1 MAYDKIIP
9 VRSRLDHCVDY
20 VLNREKTDLAA
31 VLGYIGN
38 ADKNVSEGTVLE
50 TALNC
55 SLETACQ
62 DMMATKERWGKPG
75 GVLGYHLIHSF
86 APGEVTPR
94 QAHELGVE
102 FARRVLGEKYE
113 VVISTHL
120 DHEHLHCHILFNS
133 VSFVDGRKYQNT
145 FKDYFGDI
153 RGASNAVSLENG
165 LSTIEPK
172 GRGRQYAEWKA
183 GESGKPTIRGQVRK
197 DIDFA
202 LAHAFTFK
210 SFWAELARMGYE
222 VKRGPS
228 VKHTA
233 IRPPGGKRFIRL
245 DGLGAEYTEESLQK
259 RLAQGRTEGSSLQ
272 TVPLPIFRKKYHVK
286 YPGRPRPRLHG
297 FRALYFRYIYL
308 LRGMRPSRKPRPFS
322 VKKAVTKLNRYV
334 RQFQLLRENHIDTVE
349 QLAGV
354 AGSLDT
360 QISGLIARRKEL
372 YRQKRRGGDVE
383 QDIQNINQELRP
395 LRRDLRL
402 CRQIQEDI
410 PVIREQVPLCLD
422 KPPEKK
428 QEKIKQRKRGHDLWM

>member
-1 MAYDKIIP
+1 M
-9 VRSRLDHCVDY
+9 RSRLDHCVDY

-38 ADKNVSEGTVLE
+38 EDKNVSEDTMLE

-55 SLETACQ
+55 SLKTAYQ
-62 DMMATKERWGKPG
+62 DMMATKQRWGKPG

-102 FARRVLGEKYE
+102 FARRVLGDKYE
-113 VVISTHL
+113 AVISTHL
-120 DHEHLHCHILFNS
+120 DHAHLHCHILFNS

-153 RGASNAVSLENG
+153 RGASNAVSQENG

-172 GRGRQYAEWKA
+172 GRGRQYAEWEA
-183 GESGKPTIRGQVRK
+183 GESGKPTIRGQVRQ

-210 SFWAELARMGYE
+210 SFWAELARIGYE
-222 VKRGPS
+222 VKRGPN

-233 IRPPGGKRFIRL
+233 IKPPGGKRFIRL
-245 DGLGAEYTEESLQK
+245 EGLGAEYTDESLQK
-259 RLAQGRTEGSSLQ
+259 RLTQGRTEGNSPQ
-272 TVPLPIFRKKYHVK
+272 TLPLPKARLKYRVK
-286 YPGRPRPRLHG
+286 RLGRPRPRLHG

-308 LRGMRPSRKPRPFS
+308 LRGMRPSRKPRPYS
-322 VKKAVTKLNRYV
+322 VKKEVTKLNRYV
-334 RQFQLLRENHIDTVE
+334 RQFQLLRENHIDTAE
-349 QLAGV
+349 QLAGHT
-354 AGSLDT
+354 GSLDS
-360 QISGLIARRKEL
+360 QITVLVARRKEL

-383 QDIQNINQELRP
+383 LDIQNINRELRP

-410 PVIREQVPLCLD
+410 PVIREQSPLLVD
-422 KPPEKK
+422 KHPERK
-428 QEKIKQRKRGHDLWM
+428 QKKIKQRKRGHELWM

>member
-1 MAYDKIIP
+1 M
-9 VRSRLDHCVDY
+9 
-20 VLNREKTDLAA
+20 LNQEKTDLAT

-38 ADKNVSEGTVLE
+38 ADKNVSDGTVLE

-55 SLETACQ
+55 SLETAYQ
-62 DMMATKERWGKPG
+62 DMTATKQRWGKTG
-75 GVLGYHLIHSF
+75 GVLGYHLIHSY

-153 RGASNAVSLENG
+153 RGTSNAVSRENG
-165 LSTIEPK
+165 LSTIDPK
-172 GRGRQYAEWKA
+172 GRGRQYAEWEA
-183 GESGKPTIRGQVRK
+183 EESGKPTIRGQVRQ

-210 SFWAELARMGYE
+210 SFWDELARMGYE
-222 VKRGPS
+222 VKRGPN

-259 RLAQGRTEGSSLQ
+259 RLAQGRTGGSSIQ
-272 TVPLPIFRKKYHVK
+272 AVPLPKSRRKYRGER
-286 YPGRPRPRLHG
+286 PGRPLPRLHG
-297 FRALYFRYIYL
+297 FRALYFRYLYL
-308 LRGMRPSRKPRPFS
+308 LRGPRP
-322 VKKAVTKLNRYV
+322 KKRPPPFAV
-334 RQFQLLRENHIDTVE
+334 RQEVLKLRRYTRQFYLLREYGIDTE
-349 QLAGV
+349 AQLSMLAD
-354 AGSLDT
+354 ALQAQMDAM
-360 QISGLIARRKEL
+360 ISQRQGLYKR
-372 YRQKRRGGDVE
+372 KRRGEDVGGE
-383 QDIQNINQELRP
+383 IEAITQSLRP
-395 LRRDLRL
+395 LRQKLEL
-402 CRQIQEDI
+402 CGQIEADI
-410 PVIREQVPLCLD
+410 PHIRGQVSACMAND
-422 KPPEKK
+422 TSYKK
-428 QEKIKQRKRGHDLWM
+428 KKAKQRKRGAEKWM

>member
-1 MAYDKIIP
+1 M
-9 VRSRLDHCVDY
+9 
-20 VLNREKTDLAA
+20 LNQKKTDLAA

-38 ADKNVSEGTVLE
+38 ADKNVSDGTVLE

-55 SLETACQ
+55 SLETAYQ
-62 DMMATKERWGKPG
+62 DMTATKQRWGKTG
-75 GVLGYHLIHSF
+75 GVLGYHLIHSY

-102 FARRVLGEKYE
+102 FAQRVLGEKYE

-153 RGASNAVSLENG
+153 RGTSNAVSQENG

-172 GRGRQYAEWKA
+172 GHGRQYAEWEA
-183 GESGKPTIRGQVRK
+183 EESGKPTIRGQVRK

-210 SFWAELARMGYE
+210 SFWAELAKMGYE
-222 VKRGPS
+222 VKRGPN

-233 IRPPGGKRFIRL
+233 IRPQGGKRFIRL
-245 DGLGAEYTEESLQK
+245 DGLGAAYTEETLQK
-259 RLAQGRTEGSSLQ
+259 RLAQGREERT
-272 TVPLPIFRKKYHVK
+272 TVPSVSVPMFRKKYRMK
-286 YPGRPRPRLHG
+286 KSGRPHPRLHG

-308 LRGMRPSRKPRPFS
+308 LRGMRPSRRPRPYS
-322 VKKAVTKLNRYV
+322 VKKEVTKLNRYV
-334 RQFQLLRENHIDTVE
+334 RHFQLLQENHIDTEE
-349 QLAGV
+349 QLVGLMGA
-354 AGSLDT
+354 LDG
-360 QISGLIARRKEL
+360 QITGLVARRKNL
-372 YRQKRRGGDVE
+372 YRQKRRGEDVE
-383 QDIQNINQELRP
+383 PEIENINLELRP

-410 PVIREQVPLCLD
+410 PVIQEQIPLCVD
-422 KPPEKK
+422 NSPEKK
-428 QEKIKQRKRGHDLWM
+428 QEKTKQRKRGHDLWM

>member
-1 MAYDKIIP
+1 M
-9 VRSRLDHCVDY
+9 
-20 VLNREKTDLAA
+20 
-31 VLGYIGN
+31 LGYIGN
-38 ADKNVSEGTVLE
+38 ADKNVSDGTVLE

-55 SLETACQ
+55 SLETAYQ
-62 DMMATKERWGKPG
+62 DMTATKQRWGKTG

-133 VSFVDGRKYQNT
+133 VSFVDGKKYQNT

-153 RGASNAVSLENG
+153 RGTSNAVSRENG
-165 LSTIEPK
+165 LSTIDSK
-172 GRGRQYAEWKA
+172 GRGRQYAEWEA
-183 GESGKPTIRGQVRK
+183 EESGKPTIRGQVRQ

-210 SFWAELARMGYE
+210 SFWDELARMGYE
-222 VKRGPS
+222 VKRGPN

-233 IRPPGGKRFIRL
+233 VKPPGGKRFIRL
-245 DGLGAEYTEESLQK
+245 NGLGAEYTEESLQK
-259 RLAQGRTEGSSLQ
+259 RLAQGREERATALSVS
-272 TVPLPIFRKKYHVK
+272 VPMFRKKYRVK
-286 YPGRPRPRLHG
+286 KSCRPHPRLHG

-308 LRGMRPSRKPRPFS
+308 LRGMRPSRRPRPYS
-322 VKKAVTKLNRYV
+322 VKKEVTKLKRYV
-334 RQFQLLRENHIDTVE
+334 RQFQLLQENHIDTEE
-349 QLAGV
+349 QLARLM
-354 AGSLDT
+354 GSLDS
-360 QISGLIARRKEL
+360 QIAGLIARRKNL
-372 YRQKRRGGDVE
+372 YKQKRRGEDVE
-383 QDIQNINQELRP
+383 LDIQSINLEIRP
-395 LRRDLRL
+395 LRHNLRL
-402 CRQIQEDI
+402 CQQIQADI
-410 PVIREQVPLCLD
+410 PTVWGQSALLVD

>member
-1 MAYDKIIP
+1 MG
-9 VRSRLDHCVDY
+9 Y
-20 VLNREKTDLAA
+20 VLNQEKTDLAA

-38 ADKNVSEGTVLE
+38 ADKNVSDGTVLE

-55 SLETACQ
+55 SLETAYQ
-62 DMMATKERWGKPG
+62 DMTATKQRWGKTG
-75 GVLGYHLIHSF
+75 GVLGYHLIHSY

-153 RGASNAVSLENG
+153 RGASNAVSRENG
-165 LSTIEPK
+165 LSTIAPK
-172 GRGRQYAEWKA
+172 GRGRQYAEWEA
-183 GESGKPTIRGQVRK
+183 EESGKPTIRGQVRQ
-197 DIDFA
+197 DIDCA
-202 LAHAFTFK
+202 LTHAFTFK
-210 SFWAELARMGYE
+210 SFWDELTRMGYE
-222 VKRGPS
+222 VKRGPN

-233 IRPPGGKRFIRL
+233 IRPKGGKRFIRL

-259 RLAQGRTEGSSLQ
+259 RLAQGREERTTAPSVS
-272 TVPLPIFRKKYHVK
+272 VPMFRKKYRVK
-286 YPGRPRPRLHG
+286 KFGRPHPRLHG

-308 LRGMRPSRKPRPFS
+308 LRGMHPSRRPRPYS
-322 VKKAVTKLNRYV
+322 VRKEVTKLNRYV
-334 RQFQLLRENHIDTVE
+334 RQFQLLRENHIDTE
-349 QLAGV
+349 GQLAGLM
-354 AGSLDT
+354 GSLDS
-360 QISGLIARRKEL
+360 QIAGLVTRRKDL
-372 YRQKRRGGDVE
+372 YRQKRRGEDVE
-383 QDIQNINQELRP
+383 LDIQNINLELRP

-402 CRQIQEDI
+402 CQQIQADI
-410 PVIREQVPLCLD
+410 PTVREQSALLVD
-422 KPPEKK
+422 KPPERK

>member
-1 MAYDKIIP
+1 MAYDKIIA

-20 VLNREKTDLAA
+20 VLNQEKTDLAA

-38 ADKNVSEGTVLE
+38 EDKNISKGIVLE

-55 SLETACQ
+55 SLEAAYQ
-62 DMMATKERWGKPG
+62 DMTATKQRWGKPG

-86 APGEVTPR
+86 APGEVAPR

-102 FARRVLGEKYE
+102 FARRVLGDKYE

-153 RGASNAVSLENG
+153 RGTSNAVSRENG

-172 GRGRQYAEWKA
+172 GRGRQYAEWQA
-183 GESGKPTIRGQVRK
+183 GESGKPTIRGQVRQ

-202 LAHAFTFK
+202 LAHSFTYK

-222 VKRGPS
+222 VKHGPN

-233 IRPPGGKRFIRL
+233 IKPAGGKRFIRL
-245 DGLGAEYTEESLQK
+245 EGLGAEYTDESLQN
-259 RLAQGRTEGSSLQ
+259 RLTQGRTEGSSLQ
-272 TVPLPIFRKKYHVK
+272 SSPLPKFHRKYRVK
-286 YPGRPRPRLHG
+286 RLGRPHPRLHG
-297 FRALYFRYIYL
+297 FRALYFRYIYI
-308 LRGMRPSRKPRPFS
+308 LRGMRPSRKPRPYS
-322 VKKAVTKLNRYV
+322 VKKEVTKLNRYV
-334 RQFQLLRENHIDTVE
+334 RQFQLLRENHIDTAE
-349 QLAGV
+349 QLAGLT
-354 AGSLDT
+354 GSLDS
-360 QISGLIARRKEL
+360 QITVLVARRKEL

-383 QDIQNINQELRP
+383 LDIQNIIMELRS

-410 PVIREQVPLCLD
+410 PIIREQSLLLVD

-428 QEKIKQRKRGHDLWM
+428 QEKIKSRKRGHDLWM

>member
-1 MAYDKIIP
+1 M
-9 VRSRLDHCVDY
+9 DY

-38 ADKNVSEGTVLE
+38 ADKNISEGTVLE

-94 QAHELGVE
+94 QAHALGME

-113 VVISTHL
+113 VVVSTHL
-120 DHEHLHCHILFNS
+120 DHAHLHCHVLFNS

-153 RGASNAVSLENG
+153 RGTSNMVSRENG
-165 LSTIEPK
+165 LSTIEPT

-183 GESGKPTIRGQVRK
+183 ENSGKPTIRGQVRQ

-202 LAHAFTFK
+202 LAHSFTYK
-210 SFWAELARMGYE
+210 SFWAELTRMGYE
-222 VKRGPS
+222 VKRGPN
-228 VKHTA
+228 VKHTSV
-233 IRPPGGKRFIRL
+233 RPPGGKRFIRL
-245 DGLGAEYTEESLQK
+245 GGLGAAYTEEALQK
-259 RLAQGRTEGSSLQ
+259 RLAQGRAEGSSPQ
-272 TVPLPIFRKKYHVK
+272 AIPLPKIRKKYRVK
-286 YPGRPRPRLHG
+286 KCGRPHPRLHG

-308 LRGMRPSRKPRPFS
+308 LRGMRPSRRPRPYS
-322 VKKAVTKLNRYV
+322 VRKEVTKLNRYI
-334 RQFQLLRENHIDTVE
+334 RQFQLLRENHIDTAE
-349 QLAGV
+349 QLAGYM
-354 AGSLDT
+354 GSLDV
-360 QISGLIARRKEL
+360 QITGLVARRKEL
-372 YRQKRRGGDVE
+372 YRQKRRGEDVE
-383 QDIQNINQELRP
+383 TDIQNISLELRP

-410 PVIREQVPLCLD
+410 PVIREQSPLLVD

-428 QEKIKQRKRGHDLWM
+428 QEKTKQRKRGHDVWM

>member
-1 MAYDKIIP
+1 MAYDKIIA

-38 ADKNVSEGTVLE
+38 KDKNISEGTVLE

-55 SLETACQ
+55 SLETAHQ
-62 DMMATKERWGKPG
+62 DMMAIKQRWGKPG
-75 GVLGYHLIHSF
+75 GVLGYHIIHSF

-94 QAHELGVE
+94 QAHTLGVE

-113 VVISTHL
+113 VVVSTHL
-120 DHEHLHCHILFNS
+120 DHAHLHCHILFNS

-153 RGASNAVSLENG
+153 RGTSNRVSRENG
-165 LSTIEPK
+165 LSTIEPT

-183 GESGKPTIRGQVRK
+183 ENSGKPTIRGQVRQ

-202 LAHAFTFK
+202 LAHSFTYK

-222 VKRGPS
+222 VKRGPN

-233 IRPPGGKRFIRL
+233 IKPPGGKRFIRL
-245 DGLGAEYTEESLQK
+245 EGLGTEYTEESLQK
-259 RLAQGRTEGSSLQ
+259 RLTHGRTEGNSMQSS
-272 TVPLPIFRKKYHVK
+272 PLPKFHRKCRIKRL
-286 YPGRPRPRLHG
+286 GRPHPRLHG

-308 LRGMRPSRKPRPFS
+308 LRGMRPSRKSRLYS
-322 VKKAVTKLNRYV
+322 VKKEVTKLNRYV
-334 RQFQLLRENHIDTVE
+334 RQFQLLRENRIDTEE
-349 QLAGV
+349 QLV
-354 AGSLDT
+354 EHMDSLDS
-360 QISGLIARRKEL
+360 QITGLVSRCKEL

-383 QDIQNINQELRP
+383 LDIHNINQLRP

-402 CRQIQEDI
+402 CRQIQEDL
-410 PVIREQVPLCLD
+410 PVIREQLPLCVD

-428 QEKIKQRKRGHDLWM
+428 QEKIKQRKRGHELWM

>member
-1 MAYDKIIP
+1 M
-9 VRSRLDHCVDY
+9 
-20 VLNREKTDLAA
+20 LNREKTDLAV

-38 ADKNVSEGTVLE
+38 ADKNVSDGTVLE

-62 DMMATKERWGKPG
+62 DMTATKQRWGKTG
-75 GVLGYHLIHSF
+75 GVLGYHLIHSY

-113 VVISTHL
+113 AVISTHL

-145 FKDYFGDI
+145 FKGYFGDI
-153 RGASNAVSLENG
+153 RGTSNAVSLENG

-172 GRGRQYAEWKA
+172 GQGRQYAEWQA
-183 GESGKPTIRGQVRK
+183 GESGKPTVRGQVRQ

-202 LAHAFTFK
+202 LAHAFTLK

-222 VKRGPS
+222 VKRGPN

-233 IRPPGGKRFIRL
+233 VRPPGGKRFIRL
-245 DGLGAEYTEESLQK
+245 DGLGAAYTEEALQK
-259 RLAQGRTEGSSLQ
+259 RLAQGRAEGSSPQ
-272 TVPLPIFRKKYHVK
+272 SIPLPKVHRKYRVK
-286 YPGRPRPRLHG
+286 PLGRPHPRLYG

-308 LRGMRPSRKPRPFS
+308 LRGMRPSRRPRPYS
-322 VKKAVTKLNRYV
+322 VKKEVTKLNRYV
-334 RQFQLLRENHIDTVE
+334 RQFQLLRENHIDTAE
-349 QLAGV
+349 QLAAL
-354 AGSLDT
+354 AGSLDV
-360 QISGLIARRKEL
+360 QITGLVARRKEL
-372 YRQKRRGGDVE
+372 YRQKRRGEDVE
-383 QDIQNINQELRP
+383 TDIQNISLELRP

-410 PVIREQVPLCLD
+410 PVIREQSALLVD

-428 QEKIKQRKRGHDLWM
+428 QEKTKQRKRGHDVWM

>member
-1 MAYDKIIP
+1 M
-9 VRSRLDHCVDY
+9 RSRLDHCVDY
-20 VLNREKTDLAA
+20 VLNQEKTDLAA

-38 ADKNVSEGTVLE
+38 ADKNISEGTVLE

-55 SLETACQ
+55 SLETAYQ
-62 DMMATKERWGKPG
+62 DMMATKERWGKPS

-94 QAHELGVE
+94 QAHALGVE
-102 FARRVLGEKYE
+102 FSRRVLGDKYE

-153 RGASNAVSLENG
+153 RGTSNAVSQENG

-172 GRGRQYAEWKA
+172 GHGRQYAEWKA
-183 GESGKPTIRGQVRK
+183 EDSGKPTIRGQVRQ

-202 LAHAFTFK
+202 LAHSFTFK

-222 VKRGPS
+222 VKRGPT

-233 IRPPGGKRFIRL
+233 IKPPGGKRFIRL

-259 RLAQGRTEGSSLQ
+259 RLTQGRTEGSSLQ
-272 TVPLPIFRKKYHVK
+272 TIPLPKVHRKYRVK
-286 YPGRPRPRLHG
+286 RLGRPRPRLHG

-308 LRGMRPSRKPRPFS
+308 LRGMRPSRRPRPYS
-322 VKKAVTKLNRYV
+322 VKKEVTKLNRYV
-334 RQFQLLRENHIDTVE
+334 RQFQLLRENHIDTAE
-349 QLAGV
+349 QLAGL
-354 AGSLDT
+354 AGSLDS
-360 QISGLIARRKEL
+360 QITVLVARRKEL

-383 QDIQNINQELRP
+383 LDIQNINRELCP

-410 PVIREQVPLCLD
+410 PVIREQSPLLVD

-428 QEKIKQRKRGHDLWM
+428 QEKIKQRKRGHELWM